1 MKDYKIVPTI
11 SKYMRYNISLS
22 WYFYYYINI
31 GDNLYH
37 DSEH

>member
-22 WYFYYYINI
+22 
-31 GDNLYH
+31 
-37 DSEH
+37 